1 MPLATQDKTVKSVY
15 AYGRKH
21 IWKTNDNK
29 FILTHVNKDNYTE
42 ARYCNER
49 GMVIS
54 PELLTVVYRKSA
66 HVKCMER
73 LGYKIIK

>member
-1 MPLATQDKTVKSVY
+1 MPLTAQNKTVSTVY
-15 AYGRKH
+15 AYGRKR

-29 FILTHVNKDNYTE
+29 YILTHVNSDNYTE

-49 GMVIS
+49 GMVIN
-54 PELLTVVYRKSA
+54 PEVLTVVYRKSA

-73 LGYKIIK
+73 LGYKIIQ